1 MSSMRFAISMLS
13 IVGIASIIGTV
24 LKQNQSYESY
34 IIKFGQFWFEFFEI
48 LNLYNVYQASWFL
61 LILLFLVSS
70 TSLCVYRNSPRIV
83 KEFKHFQDNV
93 KEKSLKSYKYS
104 FEIPFSDFKK
114 KDLIKLLNQHQ
125 FKTKE
130 KLINNGDE
138 LIVAKK
144 GDYQKLGYIFTHL
157 AIIIISVGGLMDG
170 NLIFKFQ
177 ESIGSKQIEFLDKP
191 ISEISKKSWLDTS
204 NFSFR
209 ANMLLVEGESQGVG
223 VIPVKD
229 GYMIQ
234 DLPFTVSLKD
244 FNIEHY
250 SSGQPKSFE
259 SDLMIKSK
267 NNGEVIQKK
276 ISVNKPL
283 YYDGVTIYQSDF
295 QDGGSKLNLALYDM
309 YGNSKPIPMRAEI
322 FKHNELIVDNQ
333 KMNFEFE
340 DFRLFNILDV
350 QLDGEMKPKNV
361 GPNYRY
367 KIRNDSGQAR
377 EYETYQYPLF
387 LDERYFFMS
396 GMRNTP
402 QEEFK
407 FLRIPADADRTLDGF
422 MIFKDLMINSK
433 QVNLA
438 IKSISEENTA
448 ELSENKNEVTKS
460 FLAIWQSFITGGYN
474 SIASNIDQNVPLQ
487 NQEQVA
493 NTYIKIIY
501 LIGDKIISNY
511 RENNPDFTIFNFDN
525 EGVFTQDAL
534 NAYSDS
540 FFYGS
545 NFWVELKDFEQVQA
559 SGLQLTKSPGQFWV
573 YLGSIMLVIGI
584 FCMLYIQEIRL
595 WIMKKSDSKNLI
607 LAFASNRD
615 QIDFEKFVYKTKEEI
630 KDFYSK

>member
-114 KDLIKLLNQHQ
+114 KDLIRLLNQHQ

-377 EYETYQYPLF
+377 EYETYQYPL
-387 LDERYFFMS
+387 LVDERYFFMS

-407 FLRIPADADRTLDGF
+407 FLRIPADAERTIDGF
-422 MIFKDLMINSK
+422 MIFKDLLFNAK

-438 IKSISEENTA
+438 IKSISEESTA
-448 ELSENKNEVTKS
+448 EISQNKNEVTKG
-460 FLAIWQSFITGGYN
+460 FLAIWNSFLTGGYN
-474 SIASNIDQNVPLQ
+474 EIASNIDQNVPLK

-493 NTYIKIIY
+493 NTYIKIIH
-501 LIGDKIISNY
+501 LIGDKLISNY
-511 RENNPDFTIFNFDN
+511 RNNNPDTSKFNFDN
-525 EGVFTQDAL
+525 AGVFTQDSL
-534 NAYSDS
+534 NAFSDS
-540 FFYGS
+540 CLLY
-545 NFWVELKDFEQVQA
+545 
-559 SGLQLTKSPGQFWV
+559 TSP
-573 YLGSIMLVIGI
+573 SP
-584 FCMLYIQEIRL
+584 R
-595 WIMKKSDSKNLI
+595 DS
-607 LAFASNRD
+607 
-615 QIDFEKFVYKTKEEI
+615 
-630 KDFYSK
+630 